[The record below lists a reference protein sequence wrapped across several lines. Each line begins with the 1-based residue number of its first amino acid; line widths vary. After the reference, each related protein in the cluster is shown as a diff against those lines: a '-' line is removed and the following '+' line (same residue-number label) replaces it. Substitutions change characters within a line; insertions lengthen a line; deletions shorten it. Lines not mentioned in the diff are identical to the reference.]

1 MQIFWGIVLV
11 ASSLLCWGGQ
21 TIVCFAPA
29 TGARLGLSETEAD
42 VEPTLWAD
50 VRGEA
55 FWDFL
60 TLWTLVVAGVLL
72 IIDHPAWAYFG
83 LVGGSMYVYFAG
95 RGIFTRVTMQRRG
108 LRIGTPQGV
117 KVVFTFLTVWGITGL
132 VTIMAAIAALP
143 MA

>member
-29 TGARLGLSETEAD
+29 TGAKLGLSETEAD
-42 VEPTLWAD
+42 VEPTFWAD

-55 FWDFL
+55 LWDFL
-60 TLWTLVVAGVLL
+60 TLWTLVMAGVLL

-83 LVGGSMYVYFAG
+83 LVGGSMYLYFAG
-95 RGIFTRVTMQRRG
+95 RGILTRVVMLRRD
-108 LRIGTPQGV
+108 LRIGAPKGV
-117 KVVFTFLTVWGITGL
+117 KVVFIFLTIWGVTGL
-132 VTIMAAIAALP
+132 ATIVAAITAL
-143 MA
+143 A

>member
-29 TGARLGLSETEAD
+29 TGAKLGLSETEAD
-42 VEPTLWAD
+42 VEPTFWAD

-55 FWDFL
+55 LWDFL
-60 TLWTLVVAGVLL
+60 TLWTLVMAGVLL

-83 LVGGSMYVYFAG
+83 LVGGSMYLYFAG
-95 RGIFTRVTMQRRG
+95 RGILTRVVMLRRG
-108 LRIGTPQGV
+108 LRIGAPKGV
-117 KVVFTFLTVWGITGL
+117 KVVFLFLTIWGVTGL
-132 VTIMAAIAALP
+132 ATIVAAVTAL
-143 MA
+143 A